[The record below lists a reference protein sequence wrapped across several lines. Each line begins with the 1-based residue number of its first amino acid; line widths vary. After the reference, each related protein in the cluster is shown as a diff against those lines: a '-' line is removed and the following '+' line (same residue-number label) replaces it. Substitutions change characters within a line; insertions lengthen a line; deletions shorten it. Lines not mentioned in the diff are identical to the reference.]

1 VGEQA
6 EDKAGSISGKIC
18 KPKAKTKRTTKEGVY
33 RPVDR
38 RKTEDVL
45 VGAKARTG
53 FNGTK

>member
-1 VGEQA
+1 MGEQA